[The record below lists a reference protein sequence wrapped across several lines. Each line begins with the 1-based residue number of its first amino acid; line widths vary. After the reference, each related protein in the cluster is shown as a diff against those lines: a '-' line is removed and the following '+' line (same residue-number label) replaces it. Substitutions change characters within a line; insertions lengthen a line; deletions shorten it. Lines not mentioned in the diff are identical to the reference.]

1 MNQLE
6 EQLVLDVL
14 EINALNVEKEKSDDV
29 MMLEQKE
36 TKRRTSFTGC
46 GEGGHEGEDAVK

>member
-14 EINALNVEKEKSDDV
+14 EINALNVEKEKSEDV
-29 MMLEQKE
+29 MMLEQK
-36 TKRRTSFTGC
+36 
-46 GEGGHEGEDAVK
+46 